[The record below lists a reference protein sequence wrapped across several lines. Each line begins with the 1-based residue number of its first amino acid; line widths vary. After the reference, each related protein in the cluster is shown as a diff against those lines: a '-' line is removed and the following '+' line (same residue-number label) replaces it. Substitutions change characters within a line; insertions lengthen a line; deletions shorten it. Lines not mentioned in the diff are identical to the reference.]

1 MQMIEAFKTA
11 MSKYA
16 DFTGRANRPEFWWYV
31 LAQFLLLLAIGLISD
46 TLSNIASLALLVP
59 SISVAVRR
67 LHDTGR
73 SGWWVLI
80 ALTIIGII
88 PLIIWYATEGPNAPN
103 TYGPPSD
110 WSASASTATPP
121 SSPPPPPP
129 MAPPQV

>member
-88 PLIIWYATEGPNAPN
+88 PLIIWYATEGPKAPN
-103 TYGPPSD
+103 EYGSPSE
-110 WSASASTATPP
+110 WSATGSASTTT
-121 SSPPPPPP
+121 PPPP